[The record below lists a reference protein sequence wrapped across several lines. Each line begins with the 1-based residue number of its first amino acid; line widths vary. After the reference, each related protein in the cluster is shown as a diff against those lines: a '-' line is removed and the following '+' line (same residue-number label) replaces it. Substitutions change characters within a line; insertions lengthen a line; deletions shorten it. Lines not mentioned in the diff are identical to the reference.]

1 MNSSKIAIAVGAL
14 IVSGAAAAEFSAN
27 IGATS
32 NYVWRGVTQTDDAA
46 AVSGGL
52 DYAHEKGFYAGTW
65 ASNVDFDDDT
75 TAEVDFYGGFANAL
89 DMGLGY
95 DFGVIYYWYPGAN
108 DDLDFTEIYGSLSYG
123 PVEGGIN
130 FTVDKEASGGNT
142 NDLYYHLGA
151 SFDVVETWSVGGTV
165 GYYDFDGGGDYS
177 HGQIDITKSAGSL
190 GDFTLTVSSVL
201 GQKDVSV
208 DGDAK
213 VFVSWAKTFD

>member
-14 IVSGAAAAEFSAN
+14 IVSGTAAAEFSAN

-32 NYVWRGVTQTDDAA
+32 NYVWRGVSQTDDAA

-75 TAEVDFYGGFANAL
+75 TAEVDVYGGFANEL

-95 DFGVIYYWYPGAN
+95 DLGVIYYWYPGAN

-123 PVEGGIN
+123 PVTGGIN

-142 NDLYYHLGA
+142 NDVYYHLGA
-151 SFDVVETWSVGGTV
+151 GFDVAETWSIGGTV

-177 HGQIDITKSAGSL
+177 HGQVDITKSAGSL

-201 GQKDVSV
+201 GQDDVSV
-208 DGDAK
+208 DGDPL